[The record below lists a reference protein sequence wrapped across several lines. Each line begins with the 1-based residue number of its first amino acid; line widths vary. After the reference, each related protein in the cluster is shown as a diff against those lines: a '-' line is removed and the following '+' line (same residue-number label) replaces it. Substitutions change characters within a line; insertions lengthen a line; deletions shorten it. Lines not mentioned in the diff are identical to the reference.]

1 MYQLSKII
9 YMFSLNV
16 HDPSLSYSMQTTSIK
31 LLLNLIEGIIHRN
44 DSEGKG
50 RVLLVRIMDTIV
62 NKFVTL
68 KDRIPKLLIAYKAH
82 TERSSSSQSRS
93 TDAGD
98 GVSILICCSA
108 VNKSLTLLLGAGP

>member
-1 MYQLSKII
+1 MLTQLSKII

-44 DSEGKG
+44 DAEGKG

-68 KDRIPKLLIAYKAH
+68 KDRIPKLLMTYKAH
-82 TERSSSSQSRS
+82 TDRAASSARAHLNANGEPS
-93 TDAGD
+93 D
-98 GVSILICCSA
+98 GVRAACPARIHRASFCS
-108 VNKSLTLLLGAGP
+108 V

>member
-1 MYQLSKII
+1 
-9 YMFSLNV
+9 MFSLNV

-44 DSEGKG
+44 DAEGKG

-68 KDRIPKLLIAYKAH
+68 KDRIPKLLVTYKAH
-82 TERSSSSQSRS
+82 MEKPAGSRGRA
-93 TDAGD
+93 TDTSD
-98 GVSILICCSA
+98 GVSAEVISNRFGFSLYNPVSKA
-108 VNKSLTLLLGAGP
+108 VCAGLERD